1 MRSVDIGGA
10 LLTELLLEIE
20 KPDVLIRPA
29 VQQIGLLDQVN
40 IADVARLGETRRR
53 ACPARVEQG
62 CGLAGALAP
71 HAAPAQDDWTSTCP
85 IRLILLNEAELT
97 RDMRGYS
104 RQTQSRLLVGFL
116 VLVFVVG
123 DGLIYLF
130 MGQNAAVMG
139 LVCLGL
145 ALVPATLV
153 WLLLGLMGWL
163 VKKEREH

>member
-1 MRSVDIGGA
+1 
-10 LLTELLLEIE
+10 
-20 KPDVLIRPA
+20 
-29 VQQIGLLDQVN
+29 
-40 IADVARLGETRRR
+40 
-53 ACPARVEQG
+53 
-62 CGLAGALAP
+62 
-71 HAAPAQDDWTSTCP
+71 
-85 IRLILLNEAELT
+85 
-97 RDMRGYS
+97 MRGYS
-104 RQTQSRLLVGFL
+104 RQTQTRLLVGFL